1 MSSFSFARLIAVS
14 IGMLLC
20 CIACSDTER
29 VAVDLRTGCQ
39 QQHKPAGEGMERP
52 LRMAMGAMI
61 TPTEGF
67 AYYQRLQDY
76 VARKLGRPVELV
88 ERENYSEVS
97 RLMAKGGADVAFV
110 CSGPYVRGKEFSRME
125 LLVMPVVKGE
135 PAYYSYIIVPADSPY
150 RTFDDLRG
158 KRFAFTDPLSHSGTL
173 VPIYLL
179 ALMDETPAG
188 FFSHHIYTYG
198 HNMSIMAVADKVVDG
213 AAVDSLIWE
222 YLAVTTPGLT
232 AKTRIIN
239 RSGPYGI
246 PPVVVRSRLDPELK
260 RRLAEIFMSAA
271 ADPEGKSILDGMMI
285 EKFVPG
291 DDSNYDSIRRMYAR
305 LPYNLRKSQ

>member
-1 MSSFSFARLIAVS
+1 MSSILFVRFVAVS
-14 IGMLLC
+14 IGILLC
-20 CIACSDTER
+20 CIACSETER
-29 VAVDLRTGCQ
+29 VTVDLRTGK
-39 QQHKPAGEGMERP
+39 QQHKPAANVTEKP
-52 LRMAMGAMI
+52 IRMAMGAMI
-61 TPTEGF
+61 TPKEGF
-67 AYYQRLQDY
+67 VYYQRLQGY

-88 ERENYSEVS
+88 ERENYAEVS
-97 RLMAKGGADVAFV
+97 RLLAKGGADVAFV
-110 CSGPYVRGKEFSRME
+110 CSGPYVKGKENSHME

-135 PAYYSYIIVPADSPY
+135 STYYSYIIVPADSPY
-150 RTFDDLRG
+150 RTLDDLRG
-158 KRFAFTDPLSHSGTL
+158 KRFAFTDPLSHTGTH
-173 VPIYLL
+173 VPMYLL
-179 ALMDETPAG
+179 ALKNETPAS
-188 FFSHHIYTYG
+188 FFGHHIYTYG

-232 AKTRIIN
+232 GKTRIIS

-246 PPVVVRSRLDPELK
+246 PPVVVRSGLDPGLK

-271 ADPEGKSILDGMMI
+271 ADPEGMDILKGMMI

-305 LPYNLRKSQ
+305 LPSTMRK